1 MTVITISRELG
12 SGGTYISRQ
21 VAQALGYH
29 LVEKDTLQKV
39 LSQYGFAQFE
49 SEYESAPSFWERLD
63 SNRIMMIEMLNKVI
77 LAVAQHGN
85 VVILGRGSYAVL
97 DNYRDVLNV
106 RIQAPFPTRVRRVM
120 IEQKFTDAHE
130 AETVIKESDRV
141 RSTFL
146 QSWYGVRWDTAGM
159 FDLVLDTSKVPCDLA
174 VRWILEAHETMNEI
188 QPEEDQP
195 AIGSVEV
202 DELLARVIAETL
214 DCAIVH

>member
-1 MTVITISRELG
+1 MAVITISRELG

-49 SEYESAPSFWERLD
+49 AEYESAPSFWERLD
-63 SNRIMMIEMLNKVI
+63 SNRIQMIEMLNQVI
-77 LAVAQHGN
+77 VAVAQHGN
-85 VVILGRGSYAVL
+85 AVILGRGSFAVL

-106 RIQAPFPTRVRRVM
+106 RIQAPLPMRARRVRV
-120 IEQKFTDAHE
+120 EQKITEFARAE
-130 AETVIKESDRV
+130 AVVKESDLV

-174 VRWILEAHETMNEI
+174 VRWILEVHEIMDEM
-188 QPEEDQP
+188 EAGDQP
-195 AIGSVEV
+195 STGAIKV
-202 DELLARVIAETL
+202 DELLARAVAETL
-214 DCAIVH
+214 DCAIMH